1 MSSAASITKKPPGL
15 FRSTVLYAIGDF
27 VTKGARIILVPYFL
41 ASLTPAELGQLAIL
55 TAIGFATWTLTAFGL
70 GMTIQRQYFDY
81 GDNADRFV
89 VTVWLGRL
97 VGGLPVLAILLLAGW
112 GYGQLY
118 GDEIPTHLIQ
128 LSILAGY
135 LRGGMNLIESW
146 YIAREQ
152 PLRYRSFTFFQ
163 FLSITALIIYFIS
176 VQRLGVSGAIY
187 GEFLGYII
195 WTVVAA
201 VVLLRSARPSRG
213 LVRWR
218 TVLAYSL
225 PVIPHSFFMWGLS
238 GIDRLI
244 LQQQGVPLG
253 DIGVYDVAYQL
264 AMYLSI
270 VTLALRAAWLPK
282 YFKQAAEQPSTESS
296 KPAVGP
302 QFIATCGFY
311 VQCVAVAAMAG
322 WLLAPESF
330 YLLMGRPSESHVQL
344 FRLVLAG
351 NLAMALFQAFNVPI
365 LSEKRTEI
373 VAVMSAIGLTA
384 NIAINYL
391 LVEHYATY
399 GAAWATVAAYLIMAM
414 LMFLTIQRR
423 YSIAWRLDSV
433 LLVPLLSTTVMFL
446 SYPLMQ
452 PWNWGT
458 IVRVALLGGFIG
470 LALLPNLRA
479 RRFIGR
485 ERNEKHSE
493 LTGGFINEVRR

>member
-1 MSSAASITKKPPGL
+1 MSSVASISNKPPGL

-41 ASLTPAELGQLAIL
+41 ASMTPAELGLLAIL

-81 GDNADRFV
+81 GNKADQFV

-112 GYGQLY
+112 GYGRLCS
-118 GDEIPTHLIQ
+118 DEIPTHLIQ

-176 VQRLGVSGAIY
+176 VQGLGVAGAIY
-187 GEFLGYII
+187 GEFLGYVA

-201 VVLLRSARPSRG
+201 VVLLRSALPSRG

-244 LQQQGVPLG
+244 LQQQGIPLG

-282 YFKQAAEQPSTESS
+282 YFKQAAEQPPTEST

-302 QFIATCGFY
+302 HFIATCGFY
-311 VQCVAVAAMAG
+311 IQCVAVAAMAG
-322 WLLAPESF
+322 WLLAPEAF
-330 YLLMGRPSESHVQL
+330 YLLMGRSAESHVQL
-344 FRLVLAG
+344 FRLILAG

-365 LSEKRTEI
+365 LSEKRTEL
-373 VAVMSAIGLTA
+373 VAVMSAVGLVA
-384 NIAINYL
+384 NVAINYL
-391 LVEHYATY
+391 LVERYATY
-399 GAAWATVAAYLIMAM
+399 GAAWATVAAYLIMAI

-423 YSIAWRLDSV
+423 YAIAWRLDSV
-433 LLVPLLSTTVMFL
+433 LLVPLLSTVVMFL
-446 SYPLMQ
+446 SYSLMQ
-452 PWNWGT
+452 PWSWGT
-458 IVRVALLGGFIG
+458 IVRAAMLGGFIG
-470 LALLPNLRA
+470 LALLPNMRL

-485 ERNEKHSE
+485 ERNEQHPE